1 MASEDEIM
9 AVDKRRASLEE
20 TVAKGFHEQ
29 GQQLDRLDGR
39 VDRLDSRVDRLDG
52 RVERLDGRMGR
63 LEDRMFS
70 LESKVDVGFETMRG
84 EIKTV
89 LEAVTAG
96 TQEMRRTTEAMR
108 KEHEADRRL
117 TRAILLD
124 HSHRIPTIEA

>member
-1 MASEDEIM
+1 MASEDESM

-29 GQQLDRLDGR
+29 GQRLDRLDGR
-39 VDRLDSRVDRLDG
+39 VDRLDSR
-52 RVERLDGRMGR
+52 MGR
-63 LEDRMFS
+63 LEDRMFA
-70 LESKVDVGFETMRG
+70 LESKVDVGFETVRG

-96 TQEMRRTTEAMR
+96 TQEMRRTTEAIQ

-117 TRAILLD
+117 TRSILLD
-124 HSHRIPTIEA
+124 HSHRIRTIEA